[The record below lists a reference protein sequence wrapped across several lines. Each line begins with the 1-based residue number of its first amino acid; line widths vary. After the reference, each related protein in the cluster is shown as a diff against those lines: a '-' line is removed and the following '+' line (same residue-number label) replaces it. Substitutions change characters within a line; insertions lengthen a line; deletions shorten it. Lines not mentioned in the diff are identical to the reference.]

1 MTVNCG
7 LRDPAQSALRAR
19 AALAIFLWLLPAL
32 ALAAA
37 AAAPTAPQYMAI
49 TATPD
54 GIGKVYM
61 GREIS
66 HVMGFH
72 GAQWLERT
80 ERLDEER
87 PDRVLNALDLKPGMT
102 VADIGAGTGY
112 YTWRIAQRIGAAGTV
127 YAVDVQP
134 EMIKALEQQMSRRGA
149 ANVRP
154 VLGTPADPKLPANSL
169 DLALM
174 VDVYHE
180 FEHPYEMLAAIV
192 RAVKPGGRV
201 AFVEFRG
208 NDPQVPIKP
217 LHTMTEEQVR
227 REAAVH
233 PLDWLATTRDLP
245 WQQVIV
251 FRKR

>member
-1 MTVNCG
+1 
-7 LRDPAQSALRAR
+7 LRNRAR
-19 AALAIFLWLLPAL
+19 DARKVFLWLLL
-32 ALAAA
+32 ALGLPAAA
-37 AAAPTAPQYMAI
+37 AGTTAPQYSYVPP
-49 TATPD
+49 TPD
-54 GIGKVYM
+54 GIGKVYL

-80 ERLDEER
+80 ERMDEER
-87 PDRVLNALDLKPGMT
+87 PDLVLNALDLKPGMA

-112 YTWRIAQRIGAAGTV
+112 YTWRIAQRIGAAGMV

-134 EMIKALEQQMSRRGA
+134 EMIKALEQQMSRRGI
-149 ANVRP
+149 ANVKAVP
-154 VLGTPADPKLPANSL
+154 GTPADPKLPRNSL

-180 FEHPYEMLAAIV
+180 FEQPYEMLAAIV
-192 RAVKPGGRV
+192 AALKPGGRV

-208 NDPQVPIKP
+208 NDPKVPIKP

-227 REAAVH
+227 REAGAH
-233 PLDWLATTRDLP
+233 ALEWIRTTRDLP
-245 WQQVIV
+245 WQHVIV
-251 FRKR
+251 FRKQ

>member
-1 MTVNCG
+1 
-7 LRDPAQSALRAR
+7 LRNRAR
-19 AALAIFLWLLPAL
+19 DARKVFLWLLL
-32 ALAAA
+32 ALGLPAAA
-37 AAAPTAPQYMAI
+37 AETTVPQYSYVAP
-49 TATPD
+49 TPD

-80 ERLDEER
+80 ERMDEER
-87 PDRVLNALDLKPGMT
+87 PDLVLNALDLKPGMT

-134 EMIKALEQQMSRRGA
+134 EMIKALEQQMSRRGI
-149 ANVRP
+149 ANVKAVP
-154 VLGTPADPKLPANSL
+154 GTPADPKLPRNSL

-180 FEHPYEMLAAIV
+180 FEQPYEMLAAIV
-192 RAVKPGGRV
+192 AALKPGGRV

-208 NDPQVPIKP
+208 NDPKVPIKP

-227 REAAVH
+227 REAGVH
-233 PLDWLATTRDLP
+233 ALEWIRTTRDLP
-245 WQQVIV
+245 WQHVIV
-251 FRKR
+251 FRKQ

>member
-1 MTVNCG
+1 MRN
-7 LRDPAQSALRAR
+7 RAR
-19 AALAIFLWLLPAL
+19 DARKVFLWLLL
-32 ALAAA
+32 ALGLPAAA
-37 AAAPTAPQYMAI
+37 AETTAPQYSSVAP
-49 TATPD
+49 TPD

-80 ERLDEER
+80 ERMDEER
-87 PDRVLNALDLKPGMT
+87 PDLVLNALDLKPGMT

-134 EMIKALEQQMSRRGA
+134 EMIKALERQMSRRGA
-149 ANVRP
+149 TNVKAMP
-154 VLGTPADPKLPANSL
+154 GTPADPKLPRNSL

-180 FEHPYEMLAAIV
+180 FEQPYEMLAAIV
-192 RAVKPGGRV
+192 GALKPGGRV

-208 NDPQVPIKP
+208 NDPKVPIKP

-227 REAAVH
+227 REAGAH
-233 PLDWLATTRDLP
+233 ALEWIRTTRDLP
-245 WQQVIV
+245 WQHVIV
-251 FRKR
+251 FRKQ